1 MSAILDRCNECGL
14 TSGTHRATCSHSAM
28 RGGDDYESPFEDT
41 YAHNCAYWLGRLSMA
56 AALTTRAIKNGYG
69 NVAEKDMRRTLD
81 EFLRSPV
88 PSEELKTDIR
98 ENLR

>member
-1 MSAILDRCNECGL
+1 MSA
-14 TSGTHRATCSHSAM
+14 A
-28 RGGDDYESPFEDT
+28 PFEDT
-41 YAHNCAYWLGRLSMA
+41 YAHDCAYWLGRLSMA
-56 AALTTRAIKNGYG
+56 AALTARSIKLGYAKDAG
-69 NVAEKDMRRTLD
+69 TDMRRTLD